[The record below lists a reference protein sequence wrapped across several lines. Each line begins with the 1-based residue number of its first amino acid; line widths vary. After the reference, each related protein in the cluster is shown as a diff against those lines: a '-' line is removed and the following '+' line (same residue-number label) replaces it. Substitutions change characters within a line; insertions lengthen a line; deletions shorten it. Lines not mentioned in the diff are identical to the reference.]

1 MTPNCSKVTAGQILT
16 VEKWPGVTFQ
26 RWKMTGRVI
35 FQWDQFSTLH
45 LPERFAGVFIICNW
59 IVCPSF
65 CPFISPFVNYSLSL
79 TNKVQYLDFEWS
91 QSIQSKVQWKFIDGL
106 LTRQWH
112 HMPIGIWVGSKY
124 MYRAW
129 IFCKI
134 LTLLP
139 SGAFVFHELILLYNH
154 SQISYWLWVTG
165 SKFKVILTIGLWNL
179 ICSTALYKTL
189 SNLTQKSKC

>member
-1 MTPNCSKVTAGQILT
+1 MQTTDYVRSLWNFIHMLSKIRIVNTLILIYGIKSQGYPLYLLARNT
-16 VEKWPGVTFQ
+16 
-26 RWKMTGRVI
+26 
-35 FQWDQFSTLH
+35 
-45 LPERFAGVFIICNW
+45 RFYAPAWMVRRSIYYICTNKCNW

-65 CPFISPFVNYSLSL
+65 CSFISPFVNYSLSR
-79 TNKVQYLDFEWS
+79 TYKVQYLDLRWP
-91 QSIQSKVQWKFIDGL
+91 QSIQSKVQCKFIDGL

-112 HMPIGIWVGSKY
+112 HMPIGVWEGSKY

-154 SQISYWLWVTG
+154 SQISHWLRVTV
-165 SKFKVILTIGLWNL
+165 SKFKVILTIYL
-179 ICSTALYKTL
+179 
-189 SNLTQKSKC
+189 